1 MNLEF
6 AIILAIVLILMTA
19 FMFAPLGL
27 GGGVL
32 YVPIFLFIFE
42 WDIHLALV
50 CSLILVWM
58 VSLGSRAA
66 HLKGG
71 YAVADVGRKGIV
83 AALGGAIVG
92 TLLAAFFINQMGDM
106 SIKIMAS
113 FLLVWVI
120 YSTVKKLTIDLNGN
134 GDGDDEI
141 LEVKGKILRIYRA
154 GCFGGGAASG
164 LFGIGGGAI
173 FMTLHRSAL
182 GFKQHQAAGTSYII
196 ETWMVPMG
204 IFAHLLIDDSGS
216 SIVETLG
223 IYIVPI
229 CLVVA
234 GTAWLGARTAIKLLP
249 QRVLTYPFI
258 IAVVAS
264 LLRYLVDIREL
275 LLIG

>member
-1 MNLEF
+1 MQLE
-6 AIILAIVLILMTA
+6 IILAFLLILMTA

-32 YVPIFLFIFE
+32 YVPIFLFVFE

-58 VSLGSRAA
+58 VSLGSRVA

-71 YAVADVGRKGIV
+71 YAVISVGQKGII

-92 TLLAAFFINQMGDM
+92 AFLAALFINWMGDM
-106 SIKIMAS
+106 SIKILAS

-120 YSTVKKLTIDLNGN
+120 YSTVKKLTNENNGSGN
-134 GDGDDEI
+134 GEAETP
-141 LEVKGKILRIYRA
+141 EVEGRILRMYRA

-164 LFGIGGGAI
+164 LLGIGGGAI

-204 IFAHLLIDDSGS
+204 ILAHLLIDESGRA
-216 SIVETLG
+216 VLETLG
-223 IYIVPI
+223 LYLVPI
-229 CLVVA
+229 CLIVA

-264 LLRYLVDIREL
+264 LIRYLIDIREL